1 MQENKRLMDSHIDP
15 IELELFKHAV
25 FTIADEMAVT
35 VIRTSYSSVVRDN
48 MDFSTAITDRHGQ
61 VVAQGLTIAGHLGS
75 IPSALAAVT
84 ARYGDALKPSDVFLL
99 NDPYSGGMHLPDIF
113 IFMPIFDGDQLIAF
127 AAAVCHHTDVGG
139 RVAGSNAADSTEIY
153 QEGLRIPPLRLYE
166 GNRINETLE
175 ALIERNVRL
184 PDNVMGDLRA
194 QVAACRVAER
204 NVLSLCNDM
213 GSDKV
218 MLFMNETMDYA
229 ERMTRQ
235 AISKLPD
242 GVFEFED
249 WIDDDG
255 VVPGRPI
262 RLHVAFTKKDD
273 SLSADWTGSAPQ
285 VKGAINST
293 LSYTSAAT
301 YCAVRSIL
309 EGDIPDNDGMCRA
322 IEVVAPPGSIVNV
335 LPPGACAARGLTGFR
350 MLDCAFGALARMVP
364 EKVFAASDGGV
375 TGISFG
381 GYREDRSPFV
391 YVEFLSAAWGGRPEA
406 DGPDGI
412 SNLLSNLSLPSAEA
426 IEAHHP
432 VEVVCC
438 EFVRDT
444 AGAGR
449 FRGGCSL
456 RRQLRFLEKEGTLQ
470 MRADR
475 QTFPPYG
482 LSGGHAGTFSRNTIT
497 SGETIRVLPGKV
509 TVPIYQDDIITHET
523 AGAGGWGEPLERDP
537 EAVLRDVRDDLFS
550 TPFARNVFGVVIDR
564 DRWMVDVDATKTR
577 RKEIFAAKELNGD

>member
-1 MQENKRLMDSHIDP
+1 MDSHIDP

-48 MDFSTAITDRHGQ
+48 MDFSTAIADHHGH

-75 IPSALAAVT
+75 IPSALAAVLE
-84 ARYGDALKPSDVFLL
+84 RYGDAMAPGDLFLL

-113 IFMPIFDGDQLIAF
+113 VFQPIFDGDQIVAF
-127 AAAVCHHTDVGG
+127 AATVCHHTDVGG

-175 ALIERNVRL
+175 ALIKQNVRM
-184 PDNVMGDLRA
+184 PDHVFGDLRA

-204 NVLSLCNDM
+204 YVRSLCDDM
-213 GSDKV
+213 GGDTV
-218 MLFMNETMDYA
+218 MRFMKETMDYS

-235 AISKLPD
+235 AISGLPD

-255 VVPGRPI
+255 VVPDQPI
-262 RLHVAFTKKDD
+262 RLHVAFTKKGDT
-273 SLSADWTGSAPQ
+273 LRADWSGSAPQ

-309 EGDIPDNDGMCRA
+309 DGDIPENDGMCRA

-335 LPPGACAARGLTGFR
+335 LPPGPCAARGLTGFR
-350 MLDCAFGALARMVP
+350 MLDCAFGALARMAP

-375 TGISFG
+375 TGISVG

-391 YVEFLSAAWGGRPEA
+391 YVEFLSAAWGGRPGA

-412 SNLLSNLSLPSAEA
+412 SNLLSNLTLPSAEA
-426 IEAHHP
+426 IEARHP
-432 VEVVCC
+432 IEVICC
-438 EFVRDT
+438 EFVPDT

-456 RRQLRFLEKEGTLQ
+456 RRRLRFLEGEGTLQ

-475 QTFPPYG
+475 QVFRPYG
-482 LSGGHAGTFSRNTIT
+482 LAGGHAGTFSRNAIA
-497 SGETIRVLPGKV
+497 SGETTRVLPGKV
-509 TVPIYQDDIITHET
+509 TVTIRQDDIISHET
-523 AGAGGWGEPLERDP
+523 AGAGGWGDPLERHP
-537 EAVLRDVRDDLFS
+537 EAVLVDIRDDLVS
-550 TPFARNVFGVVIDR
+550 SAFARDVYGVVIDGA
-564 DRWMVDVDATKTR
+564 RWTVDGGATEAR
-577 RKEIFAAKELNGD
+577 RGEILAARELDGV